1 MNVFPELVTGREDVA
16 APGPW
21 RVRRGT
27 TLRGGASCNLL
38 EREIEVPWENSE
50 TARVVRAH
58 ELMHARVSPVGFD
71 WAEGLR
77 DVSARALECAEEFR
91 VNTLVSRVGFDLAL
105 LSDGSEKFG
114 ATRLATA
121 GDWDQA
127 VCFLLAVLGTGGE
140 RDYLAGIRRVRP
152 EWLPGLRAVRKRAL
166 EAVRALTTP
175 TLGATTLEESGA
187 PLGYARVTI
196 PLARLLTQA
205 MAARHPEGAEA
216 LRAFR
221 RSLEPGGRRAP
232 TGRFAPLVLAPG
244 DLNVRARRGVSRRR
258 RPATTGTVL
267 ARPSRLLN
275 DERRRAFTR
284 YVGRRGGVVVID
296 QSGSMNLDPAEL
308 TGLVR
313 DSPECVVIGYSHRPG
328 DCGET
333 ANAWLLASR
342 GAVAHDVP
350 SGNVGNGVDG
360 PVLAWAASLARPG
373 EPIVWVSDGQ
383 VTDSHDHP
391 SAALAGECAALV
403 RRHAIRLVRD
413 LAEAPAALRA
423 TTWRTN
429 YGRFG
434 RVGTA
439 YLIKG
444 EK

>member
-1 MNVFPELVTGREDVA
+1 MSVFPELVTGREDVTTGA
-16 APGPW
+16 W

-27 TLRGGASCNLL
+27 TMRGGASCNVH
-38 EREIEVPWENSE
+38 EREMEVPFENSE

-58 ELMHARVSPVGFD
+58 ELMHARVSPTTFD
-71 WAEGLR
+71 WADGLR

-91 VNTLVSRVGFDLAL
+91 VNTLVARVGFDISMLR
-105 LSDGSEKFG
+105 DGSEKFG
-114 ATRLATA
+114 ATRLAEA
-121 GDWDQA
+121 NDWDQA
-127 VCFLLAVLGTGGE
+127 VCFLLAVLSTGGE
-140 RDYLAGIRRVRP
+140 RDYLAGIRRLRP
-152 EWLPGLRAVRKRAL
+152 EWMPGLRAVRKRAL
-166 EAVRALTTP
+166 EVVRPLSTHALGSTS
-175 TLGATTLEESGA
+175 LDESGA

-232 TGRFAPLVLAPG
+232 TGRFAPLVVAPSDLA
-244 DLNVRARRGVSRRR
+244 LHARSHALRRR
-258 RPATTGTVL
+258 RPAATGTVL
-267 ARPSRLLN
+267 VRPTRLLS

-284 YVGRRGGVVVID
+284 YAGQRGGVVVVD
-296 QSGSMNLDPAEL
+296 QSGSMDLDPGEL
-308 TGLVR
+308 AALVR
-313 DSPECVVIGYSHRPG
+313 HWPECVVIGYSHRPG

-333 ANAWLLASR
+333 PNAWILASR
-342 GAVAHDVP
+342 GAVASQVP

-360 PVLAWAASLARPG
+360 PVLAWALSLARVG
-373 EPIVWVSDGQ
+373 EPVVWVSDGQ

-403 RRHAIRLVRD
+403 RRHHVRLVRSLGD
-413 LAEAPAALRA
+413 APSALRA
-423 TTWRTN
+423 TSWRPD
-429 YGRFG
+429 YDRFG
-434 RVGTA
+434 RVGKA